1 MHWDFALILLFF
13 GIAVPLLGRR
23 RVQHLLAAPET
34 TKADRLKLYAS
45 TITFQWI
52 AVAVILW
59 RARVHGISTTELG
72 LAVPNIALTA
82 IVSFFLMS
90 LVLTN
95 QIVSL
100 KQLSM
105 QPEQAHG
112 RLQQVAIRIFPRDN
126 TERIAYVVLVTT
138 VAICEEIIYRGFF
151 QRILVSRAGGFVL
164 AGIVGSAAMFAIS
177 HLYQGRRGV
186 IATCIVGI
194 IFSSIR
200 AWTGSLFP
208 SVLAHFC
215 ADLIVG
221 LMALAR
227 IWLAMSQVKQNE

>member
-23 RVQHLLAAPET
+23 RVLHLLAAPET
-34 TKADRLKLYAS
+34 AKSDRLKLYAS

-59 RARVHGISTTELG
+59 RARSHGISTTELG
-72 LAVPNIALTA
+72 LAVSNVALTVTVA
-82 IVSFFLMS
+82 FFLTA
-90 LVLTN
+90 LVLIN

-105 QPEQAHG
+105 RPQESQG

-126 TERIAYVVLVTT
+126 TERVVFVVLVTT

-151 QRILVSRAGGFVL
+151 QRILENWAGGFVL
-164 AGIVGSAAMFAIS
+164 AGVVGSAAMFAIS

-200 AWTGSLFP
+200 AWTGSLVP
-208 SVLAHFC
+208 SVVAHFC

-221 LMALAR
+221 LMAPAMIR
-227 IWLAMSQVKQNE
+227 LAMSQVKQNE

>member
-1 MHWDFALILLFF
+1 MHRDFALILLFF

-34 TKADRLKLYAS
+34 TKSDRLKLYAS

-59 RARVHGISTTELG
+59 RADVHGISTTELG

-82 IVSFFLMS
+82 IVSFFLTS

-100 KQLSM
+100 KQLSI
-105 QPEQAHG
+105 QPQEAHG

-126 TERIAYVVLVTT
+126 AERVVYVALVTT
-138 VAICEEIIYRGFF
+138 VAICEEVIYRGFF
-151 QRILVSRAGGFVL
+151 QRIFESWAGGLVL
-164 AGIVGSAAMFAIS
+164 AGIVGAAAMFAIS

-186 IATCIVGI
+186 IATCIVGL
-194 IFSSIR
+194 IFSAVR
-200 AWTGSLFP
+200 AWTGSLIP

-221 LMALAR
+221 LMGPSR
-227 IWLAMSQVKQNE
+227 IQLAMSQDKQIE